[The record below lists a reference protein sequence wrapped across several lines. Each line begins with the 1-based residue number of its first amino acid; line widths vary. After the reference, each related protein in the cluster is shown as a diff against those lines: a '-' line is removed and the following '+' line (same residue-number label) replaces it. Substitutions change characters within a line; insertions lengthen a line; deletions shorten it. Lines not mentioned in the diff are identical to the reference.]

1 MAEEL
6 SEAMECRIV
15 GRLGREPEISMRADG
30 MAVCRL
36 VVVKRAAGPASSPA
50 RVGLYMT
57 GELAR
62 RCKRGLHEGY
72 LIEAF
77 GELAARRGGS
87 KAEPKY
93 PEVVVEDAF
102 DNVKLK
108 QRAGVATSKEDTMKS
123 PS

>member
-1 MAEEL
+1 MAEKQ

-15 GRLGREPEISMRADG
+15 GRLGREPEMSTRADG
-30 MAVCRL
+30 VAVCRL

-62 RCKRGLHEGY
+62 RCKAGLREGY

-77 GELAARRGGS
+77 GELGTRRQGS

-93 PEVVVEDAF
+93 PEVVVEDAPG
-102 DNVKLK
+102 NVKLK
-108 QRAGVATSKEDTMKS
+108 QRAGAAA
-123 PS
+123 